1 MRRKLKM
8 VGIGL
13 LGFGSV
19 AAWPLVLMGT
29 TGRGQAVGLFDAAV
43 VPGARVY
50 ADGRPSNALEDRV
63 LEACALYKA
72 GRCRGL
78 ILSGGPGDGPTH
90 EVEAMRR
97 LAEGQGVPPDA
108 IVDDFNGINTAATAR
123 NAAEACRQRGWT
135 RVVGV
140 THSYHAPRVGMALRR
155 EGLFVDTQ
163 PASMRGRVLNRLPY
177 FMMREAAAWWV
188 YLVRG

>member
-1 MRRKLKM
+1 
-8 VGIGL
+8 
-13 LGFGSV
+13 
-19 AAWPLVLMGT
+19 MGT

-50 ADGRPSNALEDRV
+50 SDGRPSNALEDRV
-63 LEACALYKA
+63 LEACALYAA

-97 LAEGQGVPPDA
+97 LAESQGVPPDA
-108 IVDDFNGINTAATAR
+108 IVGDFNGINTAATAR
-123 NAAEACRQRGWT
+123 NAAEVCRQRGWT

-140 THSYHAPRVGMALRR
+140 THFYHAPLGGHGVEAGGALRGHAAR
-155 EGLFVDTQ
+155 VDAWPRIEP
-163 PASMRGRVLNRLPY
+163 PAVLHD
-177 FMMREAAAWWV
+177 A
-188 YLVRG
+188 